1 MGPSTDQP
9 SETGPESNRE
19 NRLEDG
25 SRTDPKL
32 TEQINAQVTTLET
45 ESLTIQNSE
54 VQARVR
60 HLIKLIK
67 TSLQSRTLNRKT
79 QKELAR
85 LLSLTPTLD
94 GRHAQQLNLLDL
106 AVSILLEPNGSAT
119 GAGRA
124 ENELDAE
131 SASDKNLIF
140 VQETRRQIAQQ
151 SRAYPDLFR
160 AIFITGG
167 GTPYIRLISGLSWFF
182 FLFVMTPL
190 TVAGLTFAG
199 RDIAG
204 FIEAKDKIEDL
215 QSSQQQLLEEN
226 ARQQA
231 QIETLTRR
239 RDALAAQLGRTSS
252 QIAAIAPETPSNS
265 NAAPADSTVPNN
277 AAGAP
282 ANQPAN
288 QPTNEATPGTPAAPT
303 DTRST
308 VESITVTR
316 QTLNTIQTEIES
328 ELRSNVNR
336 SEPANGFSEGNT
348 PTPQANRAPGDRTAD
363 NRTETS
369 TEALADDRIF
379 TTSFSLIL
387 LAVAMGALGSTIS
400 VIVRATTFIRQA
412 QENDNDLFL
421 TGFFRPFV
429 GMSFAIFCVA
439 LVEAGIF
446 SGIFDLTNRK
456 DTDRTYFYVAIA
468 FVAGFSERLVRDV
481 VLKTEDT
488 IAGPNGNNNR
498 WR

>member
-1 MGPSTDQP
+1 MEATVKNRRRHDLNAGTEKDSGQSPEAHAASDNAGNGGAST
-9 SETGPESNRE
+9 
-19 NRLEDG
+19 
-25 SRTDPKL
+25 
-32 TEQINAQVTTLET
+32 
-45 ESLTIQNSE
+45 
-54 VQARVR
+54 
-60 HLIKLIK
+60 
-67 TSLQSRTLNRKT
+67 
-79 QKELAR
+79 
-85 LLSLTPTLD
+85 
-94 GRHAQQLNLLDL
+94 
-106 AVSILLEPNGSAT
+106 NGS
-119 GAGRA
+119 GAA
-124 ENELDAE
+124 
-131 SASDKNLIF
+131 SA
-140 VQETRRQIAQQ
+140 A
-151 SRAYPDLFR
+151 
-160 AIFITGG
+160 
-167 GTPYIRLISGLSWFF
+167 
-182 FLFVMTPL
+182 
-190 TVAGLTFAG
+190 
-199 RDIAG
+199 
-204 FIEAKDKIEDL
+204 
-215 QSSQQQLLEEN
+215 
-226 ARQQA
+226 
-231 QIETLTRR
+231 
-239 RDALAAQLGRTSS
+239 
-252 QIAAIAPETPSNS
+252 
-265 NAAPADSTVPNN
+265 AAPATAAPDTVGNLLLRTREKAGLSVEDIASVLRINWRYVQAIEEERYTDLPGRAYAVGFVRAYAEYFNLDAPDLVERFKREVTTISDQQTLSFPEPVSEGRSPTGALIFISLLLCAAAYGVWVLTSGSDSEPTPQVAEVP
-277 AAGAP
+277 ARLQAVIEQP
-282 ANQPAN
+282 VNQPAN

-369 TEALADDRIF
+369 NEALAADRIF

-498 WR
+498 WRNSISK